1 MTEAVAGA
9 STPERSWFKG
19 AETATVSEPGAQ
31 TPLSYRLLIIF
42 LLLLYANTP
51 FILPAF
57 DFAHPAAVVGA
68 GALLALL
75 SETLFGGRSF
85 VSAWPEGG
93 LLLAFLGAAALSC
106 LTALWP
112 GHAVDA
118 LSDLAKMA
126 LVYFFLVNAVRT
138 EGRLRGVMLTMVV
151 GGLFPAIG
159 TLRNYHAGNLQE
171 GRAAWVGIFANPN
184 EVAYALAILL
194 PMAACI
200 ALRSGW
206 FLRIL
211 LAGISLIYLLAAYV
225 TFSRGGLVGI
235 AVVAS
240 IYVWRTYGT
249 AMRLVLLALVVC
261 GLMLAG
267 RYWSR
272 GEDFSHLDSDVSF
285 QQRIATSQAGWG
297 MFLDHPLTGVGLG
310 CSVIAWPLYAP
321 EGLYT
326 RGALVTHNT
335 IIQVFGETGIL
346 GAIPFLLF
354 LAFGIS
360 RARRSARQ
368 AGTRDI
374 GIALEASLWGLV
386 ACGMSGGY
394 VLTWFPYLLLGLAS
408 AACRV
413 TVEAPEESQS

>member
-1 MTEAVAGA
+1 MTEAVARA

-19 AETATVSEPGAQ
+19 AETATVAEPGAQ

-57 DFAHPAAVVGA
+57 DFAHPAAVVGG

-138 EGRLRGVMLTMVV
+138 GGRLRGVMLTMVV

-249 AMRLVLLALVVC
+249 AMRLALLALVVC

-335 IIQVFGETGIL
+335 VIQVFGETGLL

-368 AGTRDI
+368 PGTHDI

-413 TVEAPEESQS
+413 TVEVPEESQS

>member
-1 MTEAVAGA
+1 MIEAVARPA
-9 STPERSWFKG
+9 APERYWFQ
-19 AETATVSEPGAQ
+19 ETESAGPEPDTR
-31 TPLSYRLLIIF
+31 TPISYWLLIAF
-42 LLLLYANTP
+42 LVLLYANTP
-51 FILPAF
+51 FILPAA
-57 DFAHPAAVVGA
+57 DIVHPAAIVGG

-75 SETLFGGRSF
+75 AETLFGGRSF

-93 LLLAFLGAAALSC
+93 ILLAFLAGAALSC

-118 LSDLAKMA
+118 LSDLAKMS
-126 LVYFFLVNAVRT
+126 LVFFFLVNAGRT
-138 EGRLRGVMLTMVV
+138 DRLVRGVMWTMVA

-159 TLRNYHAGNLQE
+159 TLRNFHAGNLQE

-184 EVAYALAILL
+184 EVAYSLVILL
-194 PMAACI
+194 PFAAYL
-200 ALRSGW
+200 AMRSGW
-206 FLRIL
+206 LARMF
-211 LAGISLIYLLAAYV
+211 LAGASLLYLLATFV

-235 AVVAS
+235 AVVALVF
-240 IYVWRTYGT
+240 VWKTFGVG
-249 AMRLVLLALVVC
+249 MRFLLLAMLVC
-261 GLMLAG
+261 GLIFAG

-297 MFLDHPLTGVGLG
+297 MFMDHPLTGVGLG

-335 IIQVFGETGIL
+335 VIQVFGETGLL

-354 LAFGIS
+354 LAFGIA
-360 RARRSARQ
+360 RARRVARQ
-368 AGTRDI
+368 PEARGI
-374 GIALEASLWGLV
+374 GVALEAALWGMV

-394 VLTWFPYLLLGLAS
+394 VLTWFPYLLLGLTS
-408 AACRV
+408 AACRM
-413 TVEAPEESQS
+413 TVEPVEESQ